1 MAQSWGA
8 ASRLLSK
15 DVRKEERELE
25 KAARKSGLAG
35 SFGSFLGGLGA
46 MALTGGVVNPI
57 TTGLITAGAS
67 GVGGLA
73 GKQLLTG
80 RKTKETL
87 AGKRGKFLMSDR
99 KELRE
104 SLTGDI
110 LKGALTAGAT
120 AGISQFS
127 TNIKEGL
134 TGMGKAKVPDA
145 PSLDIDPTVA
155 TKATSNYENINKS
168 LSEARGKKLIEEAY
182 AKEIPIFETP
192 DVGNIAGSGSGSVL
206 KSDEYR
212 EKFFKRFGYYP
223 K

>member
-104 SLTGDI
+104 SLTG
-110 LKGALTAGAT
+110 
-120 AGISQFS
+120 
-127 TNIKEGL
+127 
-134 TGMGKAKVPDA
+134 
-145 PSLDIDPTVA
+145 
-155 TKATSNYENINKS
+155 
-168 LSEARGKKLIEEAY
+168 
-182 AKEIPIFETP
+182 EI
-192 DVGNIAGSGSGSVL
+192 
-206 KSDEYR
+206 
-212 EKFFKRFGYYP
+212 
-223 K
+223 